1 MNGFL
6 EDGYYVVKMKYCGV
20 PYEWEG
26 IAEDEED
33 AFDQA
38 KEIVSEELNL
48 RYYGGFKQHRV
59 TRLKIIH
66 KKAPTYAA
74 INFWKGVA
82 AVSVAVSIAVY
93 LLEMVRESIYG

>member
-20 PYEWEG
+20 SYEWEG
-26 IAEDEED
+26 VAEDEEN
-33 AFDQA
+33 AFEQA
-38 KEIVSEELNL
+38 KEVLSDEHSLIFY
-48 RYYGGFKQHRV
+48 RGFEQHRV
-59 TRLKIIH
+59 TRLKIVH

-74 INFWKGVA
+74 LNFWKGVA

>member
-6 EDGYYVVKMKYCGV
+6 EDGYYVVKMKYRGV
-20 PYEWEG
+20 YYEWEG

-48 RYYGGFKQHRV
+48 RYYRGFEQHRV
-59 TRLKIIH
+59 TRLKIVH

-74 INFWKGVA
+74 LNFWKGVA
-82 AVSVAVSIAVY
+82 AVSVAVSIAIY

>member
-26 IAEDEED
+26 VAEEEED
-33 AFDQA
+33 AFEQA
-38 KEIVSEELNL
+38 KEVLSDEHSLIFY
-48 RYYGGFKQHRV
+48 RGFEQHRV
-59 TRLKIIH
+59 TRLKITH

-74 INFWKGVA
+74 LNFWKGVA
-82 AVSVAVSIAVY
+82 AVSVIVSIAIY
-93 LLEMVRESIYG
+93 LFEMIRESIYG

>member
-20 PYEWEG
+20 SYEWEG
-26 IAEDEED
+26 VAEDEED
-33 AFDQA
+33 AFEQA
-38 KEIVSEELNL
+38 KEVLSDEHSLIFY
-48 RYYGGFKQHRV
+48 RGFEQHRV
-59 TRLKIIH
+59 TRLKIVH

-74 INFWKGVA
+74 LNFWKGVA

>member
-6 EDGYYVVKMKYCGV
+6 YDGYYVVKMKYCGV

-26 IAEDEED
+26 VAEDEED

-38 KEIVSEELNL
+38 KEIISDEHSLIFY
-48 RYYGGFKQHRV
+48 RGFEQHRV
-59 TRLKIIH
+59 TRLKITH

-74 INFWKGVA
+74 LNFWKGVA

>member
-26 IAEDEED
+26 VAEDEED
-33 AFDQA
+33 AFEQA
-38 KEIVSEELNL
+38 KEVLSDEHSLIFY
-48 RYYGGFKQHRV
+48 RGFEQHRV
-59 TRLKIIH
+59 TRLKITH

-74 INFWKGVA
+74 LNFWKGVA
-82 AVSVAVSIAVY
+82 AVSVIVSIAIY
-93 LLEMVRESIYG
+93 LFEMIRESIYG

>member
-26 IAEDEED
+26 VAEDEED
-33 AFDQA
+33 AFEQA
-38 KEIVSEELNL
+38 KEVLSDEHSLIFY
-48 RYYGGFKQHRV
+48 RGFEQHRV
-59 TRLKIIH
+59 TRLKITH

-74 INFWKGVA
+74 LNFWKGVA

>member
-26 IAEDEED
+26 VAEDEED
-33 AFDQA
+33 AFEQA
-38 KEIVSEELNL
+38 KEVLSDEHSLIFY
-48 RYYGGFKQHRV
+48 RGFEQHRL
-59 TRLKIIH
+59 TSHKITH

-74 INFWKGVA
+74 LNFWKGVA
-82 AVSVAVSIAVY
+82 AVSVAVTVLIY
-93 LLEMVRESIYG
+93 LFEMIRESIYG

>member
-26 IAEDEED
+26 VAEDEED

-38 KEIVSEELNL
+38 KEIISNELSL

-59 TRLKIIH
+59 TRLKITH

-74 INFWKGVA
+74 LNFWKGVA
-82 AVSVAVSIAVY
+82 AVSVIVSIAIY
-93 LLEMVRESIYG
+93 LFEMIRESIYG